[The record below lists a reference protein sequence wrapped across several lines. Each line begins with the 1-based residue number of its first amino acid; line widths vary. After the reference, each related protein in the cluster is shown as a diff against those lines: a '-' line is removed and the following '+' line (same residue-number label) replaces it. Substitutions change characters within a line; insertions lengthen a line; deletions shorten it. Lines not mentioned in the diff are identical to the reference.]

1 MRHFFCFILASF
13 LAPHFALHLSSLSGE
28 PGAVYRVMLTRGI
41 TAEMEEAVPVIS
53 PPASNTA
60 TTRPD
65 ASTPKIKL
73 NSSLVDSPDD
83 TTNRLP
89 ERSSPLTGDLPRGS
103 STVGLDSRRKTISVF
118 DQHEEH
124 KEQTCP
130 QKSGP
135 HTAEKS
141 TSVQGP
147 ISALD
152 AAPTAG
158 HSTTNSSPTE
168 HVLKG
173 RQEQPHESGEEGGT
187 GSARMRLTLAR
198 CLSDLTL
205 SGQDD
210 NMGDFKRE
218 VLSELGQALKVS
230 KDRFQIL
237 HVWQTNTKV
246 CMLDIELLAADDV
259 VSSDGLMPMQL
270 ALEVQRQVADPLA
283 PLRNA
288 AWFSYVMNVI
298 ITSKPAS
305 ENGKDMQVG
314 GAMPNKHFGAPLHFG
329 VPSAFD
335 GADASSRHLLFDG
348 INGQAPIMPF
358 AFGAHE
364 LEGQGLLSLF
374 VDEKS
379 DGDDGAW
386 SSTLVPTEQGFGNI
400 GYRSGTIATAIN
412 ELRREQPSPGL
423 VTSWLADQ
431 DVSANR
437 RYFHISS

>member
-1 MRHFFCFILASF
+1 
-13 LAPHFALHLSSLSGE
+13 
-28 PGAVYRVMLTRGI
+28 
-41 TAEMEEAVPVIS
+41 
-53 PPASNTA
+53 
-60 TTRPD
+60 
-65 ASTPKIKL
+65 
-73 NSSLVDSPDD
+73 LVDSPDD

-89 ERSSPLTGDLPRGS
+89 KRSSPLTEDLPRES

-130 QKSGP
+130 QRSGP

-152 AAPTAG
+152 SAPTAG

-173 RQEQPHESGEEGGT
+173 RQEQPHESGEKGGT

-210 NMGDFKRE
+210 NTEDFKRE
-218 VLSELGQALKVS
+218 LLSELGQALKVTT
-230 KDRFQIL
+230 DRFQIL

-259 VSSDGLMPMQL
+259 VSSNGLMPMQL

-305 ENGKDMQVG
+305 EKGKDMQVG
-314 GAMPNKHFGAPLHFG
+314 GVPMPNTHFGAPLHFG
-329 VPSAFD
+329 VPSAFG
-335 GADASSRHLLFDG
+335 GADASSRQLLLDG
-348 INGQAPIMPF
+348 INAQAPMMPF
-358 AFGAHE
+358 AFGAPE
-364 LEGQGLLSLF
+364 SKGPDLLSLF

-379 DGDDGAW
+379 DADDGAW
-386 SSTLVPTEQGFGNI
+386 SSTLVPTELGFGNI
-400 GYRSGTIATAIN
+400 GYRSETIATAIN

-423 VTSWLADQ
+423 VASWLADQ

-437 RYFHISS
+437 RYFLISS